1 MLTNIN
7 VLELATTIKGA
18 YCGWL
23 FAQAGASVRHLPYTY
38 DGFGPEVAEWLSMG
52 KATLEGTAVAAARA
66 SDSTS
71 RVDVVILDGHP
82 NPISQS
88 SDETPGTGPVVI
100 DFRDLPGETP
110 SSDLVVSA
118 LSGMM
123 AINASETSPPLREP
137 GNQTY
142 MVAALSGFFGACATL
157 AGRERGNAGRLVN
170 VTALEA
176 MVNVLAPQVLAYSY
190 QGVKPPRDDD
200 GRGYLFACSDGWVS
214 IIISS
219 ETAWTTVT
227 QVWGITGWEDDE
239 RLNAEK
245 GRRRNMDAV
254 RALLQPY
261 LQSRKCREVFE
272 ELAAMR
278 VVCGYAATPEMLLTD
293 AHLATRE
300 FFQPVGAPGSP
311 MVPRMPIRVI
321 ETRPSLQPKEH

>member
-1 MLTNIN
+1 MLHKIN

-23 FAQAGASVRHLPYTY
+23 FAQAGASVRFLPYRY
-38 DGFGPEVAEWLSMG
+38 EGFGPEVAEWLSMG
-52 KATLEGTAVAAARA
+52 KAPVEGTTISAL
-66 SDSTS
+66 SGPDSPS
-71 RVDVVILDGHP
+71 PVDVVIVDGHP
-82 NPISQS
+82 NPTTQS
-88 SDETPGTGPVVI
+88 ADETPGTGPVVI
-100 DFRDLPGETP
+100 DFSDLPGETTA
-110 SSDLVVSA
+110 SDLVVSA

-123 AINASETSPPLREP
+123 AINASQTSPPLREP

-142 MVAALSGFFGACATL
+142 LVAALSGFFGACATL
-157 AGRERGNAGRLVN
+157 AGRQRGHDGKLVN

-190 QGVKPPRDDD
+190 QGVKQPRDDD

-227 QVWGITGWEDDE
+227 QVWNITGWEDDE
-239 RLNAEK
+239 RLNVEK
-245 GRRRNMDAV
+245 GRRRNMDTV
-254 RALLQPY
+254 RALLQPH
-261 LQSRKCREVFE
+261 LKSRKCREVFE

-293 AHLATRE
+293 SHLAKRE

-311 MVPRMPIRVI
+311 TVPRMPIRVV
-321 ETRPSLQPKEH
+321 ETRLSPLPKEH